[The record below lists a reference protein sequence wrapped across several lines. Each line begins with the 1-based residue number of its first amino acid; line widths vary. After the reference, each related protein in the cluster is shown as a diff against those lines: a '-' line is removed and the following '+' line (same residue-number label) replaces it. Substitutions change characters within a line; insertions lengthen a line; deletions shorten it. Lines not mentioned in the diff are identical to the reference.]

1 MRELLLTVLYYYV
14 TKSKKRDLVKDILE
28 RTGEN
33 LDKKLKVTDFLVTI
47 QTDIDSCGLVVTIKY
62 KKDEQASSA
71 ARMNYF
77 FFLFLAVSFKFETLF
92 KYFKVILL

>member
-1 MRELLLTVLYYYV
+1 M
-14 TKSKKRDLVKDILE
+14 
-28 RTGEN
+28 
-33 LDKKLKVTDFLVTI
+33 TI

>member
-1 MRELLLTVLYYYV
+1 MFQP
-14 TKSKKRDLVKDILE
+14 SK
-28 RTGEN
+28 
-33 LDKKLKVTDFLVTI
+33 LDEIFFKVGTPTI
-47 QTDIDSCGLVVTIKY
+47 QTDIDSCGLVVAIKY